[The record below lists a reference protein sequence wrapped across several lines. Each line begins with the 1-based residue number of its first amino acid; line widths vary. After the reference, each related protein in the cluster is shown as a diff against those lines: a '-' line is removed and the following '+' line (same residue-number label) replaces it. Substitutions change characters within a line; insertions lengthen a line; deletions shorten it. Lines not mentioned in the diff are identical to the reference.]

1 MFIVLGLP
9 CGFARDTI
17 LYACMQE
24 ICHCILRMLRRGQE
38 GNDMI
43 GKSVLVIAGI
53 IVILAIAIGLYA
65 SGIEDQLMDGGG
77 GGGISA
83 NMAEVVIK
91 SDSGW
96 SANIKDSQSRSHVV
110 EGFGDR
116 TLPITCNNDSTYSL
130 TVQKT
135 NAGSGTLNVKVQTDG
150 SSSNSSSQRS
160 STTSSDGIISLSGT
174 C

>member
-1 MFIVLGLP
+1 
-9 CGFARDTI
+9 
-17 LYACMQE
+17 
-24 ICHCILRMLRRGQE
+24 
-38 GNDMI
+38 MI

-65 SGIEDQLMDGGG
+65 SGIEEQLIDT

-83 NMAEVVIK
+83 NIAEVVIR

-96 SANIKDSQSRSHVV
+96 SADIRDSQSRSHVV

-130 TVQKT
+130 TVKKT
-135 NAGSGTLNVKVQTDG
+135 DAESGALNVKVQTDG
-150 SSSNSSSQRS
+150 SSSSQRS
-160 STTSSDGIISLSGT
+160 TTTSSNGVISLSGT

>member
-1 MFIVLGLP
+1 
-9 CGFARDTI
+9 
-17 LYACMQE
+17 
-24 ICHCILRMLRRGQE
+24 
-38 GNDMI
+38 MI

-65 SGIEDQLMDGGG
+65 SGIEEQLIDVGGG
-77 GGGISA
+77 TSA

-96 SANIKDSQSRSHVV
+96 SADIRDSQSRSHVV

-130 TVQKT
+130 TVKKT
-135 NAGSGTLNVKVQTDG
+135 DAGSGTLNVKVQTDG
-150 SSSNSSSQRS
+150 SSSSSSQRS
-160 STTSSDGIISLSGT
+160 TTTSSNGIISLSGT

>member
-1 MFIVLGLP
+1 
-9 CGFARDTI
+9 
-17 LYACMQE
+17 
-24 ICHCILRMLRRGQE
+24 
-38 GNDMI
+38 MI

-65 SGIEDQLMDGGG
+65 SGIEDQLIDVGAGGG

-96 SANIKDSQSRSHVV
+96 SADIRDSQSRSHVV

-116 TLPITCNNDSTYSL
+116 TLPITCNDDSTYSL
-130 TVQKT
+130 TVEKT
-135 NAGSGTLNVKVQTDG
+135 DAGSGTLNVKVQTDG
-150 SSSNSSSQRS
+150 GSNSSQRS
-160 STTSSDGIISLSGT
+160 TTTSSNGVISLSGT

>member
-1 MFIVLGLP
+1 MV
-9 CGFARDTI
+9 
-17 LYACMQE
+17 
-24 ICHCILRMLRRGQE
+24 
-38 GNDMI
+38 

-65 SGIEDQLMDGGG
+65 SGIEDQLIEAGEGT
-77 GGGISA
+77 SS

-96 SANIKDSQSRSHVV
+96 SADIKDGQSRSHVV

-116 TLPITCNNDSTYSL
+116 TLPITCSDDGTYSL
-130 TVQKT
+130 TVQKID
-135 NAGSGTLNVKVQTDG
+135 AGSGTLNVKVQTEG
-150 SSSNSSSQRS
+150 SSSSQRS
-160 STTSSDGIISLSGT
+160 TTTSSNGVISLSGT

>member
-1 MFIVLGLP
+1 
-9 CGFARDTI
+9 
-17 LYACMQE
+17 
-24 ICHCILRMLRRGQE
+24 
-38 GNDMI
+38 MI

-65 SGIEDQLMDGGG
+65 SGIEEQLINVGGG
-77 GGGISA
+77 EGGISA
-83 NMAEVVIK
+83 NMAEVVIR

-96 SANIKDSQSRSHVV
+96 SAEIRDSQSRSHVV

-130 TVQKT
+130 TVKKT
-135 NAGSGTLNVKVQTDG
+135 DAGSGALNVKVQTDG
-150 SSSNSSSQRS
+150 SSSSQRS
-160 STTSSDGIISLSGT
+160 TTTSSNGVISVSGT

>member
-1 MFIVLGLP
+1 
-9 CGFARDTI
+9 
-17 LYACMQE
+17 
-24 ICHCILRMLRRGQE
+24 ML
-38 GNDMI
+38 

-65 SGIEDQLMDGGG
+65 SGIEEQLIGV
-77 GGGISA
+77 GGISA
-83 NMAEVVIK
+83 NMAEVVIR

-96 SANIKDSQSRSHVV
+96 SADIRDSQSRSHVV

-130 TVQKT
+130 TVKKT
-135 NAGSGTLNVKVQTDG
+135 DAGSGALNVKVQTG
-150 SSSNSSSQRS
+150 ESSSSSSQRS
-160 STTSSDGIISLSGT
+160 TTTSSNGVISLSGT

>member
-1 MFIVLGLP
+1 
-9 CGFARDTI
+9 
-17 LYACMQE
+17 
-24 ICHCILRMLRRGQE
+24 
-38 GNDMI
+38 MI

-65 SGIEDQLMDGGG
+65 SGIEEQLINGGG
-77 GGGISA
+77 GGEGGISA
-83 NMAEVVIK
+83 NMAEVVIR

-96 SANIKDSQSRSHVV
+96 SAEIRDSQSRSHVV

-130 TVQKT
+130 TVKKT
-135 NAGSGTLNVKVQTDG
+135 DAGSGALNVKVQTGG
-150 SSSNSSSQRS
+150 SSSSSSQRS
-160 STTSSDGIISLSGT
+160 TTTSSNGVISLSGT

>member
-1 MFIVLGLP
+1 M
-9 CGFARDTI
+9 R
-17 LYACMQE
+17 
-24 ICHCILRMLRRGQE
+24 ILRGEQE

-65 SGIEDQLMDGGG
+65 SGIEEQLIDVGG

-83 NMAEVVIK
+83 NMAEVVIR

-96 SANIKDSQSRSHVV
+96 SADIRDSQSRSHVV

-116 TLPITCNNDSTYSL
+116 TLPIICNNDSMYSL
-130 TVQKT
+130 TVKKT
-135 NAGSGTLNVKVQTDG
+135 DAESGALNVKVQTGG
-150 SSSNSSSQRS
+150 SSSSSSQRS
-160 STTSSDGIISLSGT
+160 TTTSSNGVISLSGT

>member
-1 MFIVLGLP
+1 
-9 CGFARDTI
+9 
-17 LYACMQE
+17 
-24 ICHCILRMLRRGQE
+24 
-38 GNDMI
+38 MI

-65 SGIEDQLMDGGG
+65 SGIEEQLINVGGG
-77 GGGISA
+77 EGGIST
-83 NMAEVVIK
+83 NMAEVVIR

-96 SANIKDSQSRSHVV
+96 SADIRDSQSRSHVV

-130 TVQKT
+130 TVKKT
-135 NAGSGTLNVKVQTDG
+135 DAGSGALNVEVQTGG
-150 SSSNSSSQRS
+150 SSSSSSQRS
-160 STTSSDGIISLSGT
+160 TTTSSNGVISLSGT

>member
-1 MFIVLGLP
+1 
-9 CGFARDTI
+9 
-17 LYACMQE
+17 
-24 ICHCILRMLRRGQE
+24 
-38 GNDMI
+38 MI

-65 SGIEDQLMDGGG
+65 SGIEEQLLNVGG
-77 GGGISA
+77 GGGINA

-96 SANIKDSQSRSHVV
+96 SADILDSQSRSHVV
-110 EGFGDR
+110 EVFGDR

-130 TVQKT
+130 TVKKT
-135 NAGSGTLNVKVQTDG
+135 DEGSGALNVKVQTDG
-150 SSSNSSSQRS
+150 SSGSSSSSQRS
-160 STTSSDGIISLSGT
+160 TTTSSNGMISLMGS

>member
-1 MFIVLGLP
+1 
-9 CGFARDTI
+9 
-17 LYACMQE
+17 
-24 ICHCILRMLRRGQE
+24 
-38 GNDMI
+38 MI

-65 SGIEDQLMDGGG
+65 SGIEEQLIDVG

-83 NMAEVVIK
+83 NMAEVVIR

-96 SANIKDSQSRSHVV
+96 SADIRDSQSRSHVV

-116 TLPITCNNDSTYSL
+116 TLPITCNNDSMYSL
-130 TVQKT
+130 TVKKID
-135 NAGSGTLNVKVQTDG
+135 AESGALNVKVQTGG
-150 SSSNSSSQRS
+150 SSSSSSQRS
-160 STTSSDGIISLSGT
+160 TTTSSNGVISLSGT

>member
-1 MFIVLGLP
+1 
-9 CGFARDTI
+9 
-17 LYACMQE
+17 
-24 ICHCILRMLRRGQE
+24 
-38 GNDMI
+38 MI

-65 SGIEDQLMDGGG
+65 SGIEEQLIDVGGG
-77 GGGISA
+77 TSA

-96 SANIKDSQSRSHVV
+96 SADIRDSQSRSHVV

-130 TVQKT
+130 TVKKT
-135 NAGSGTLNVKVQTDG
+135 DAGSGTLNVKVQTGGG
-150 SSSNSSSQRS
+150 SSSSSQRS
-160 STTSSDGIISLSGT
+160 TTTSSNGVISLSGT

>member
-1 MFIVLGLP
+1 
-9 CGFARDTI
+9 
-17 LYACMQE
+17 
-24 ICHCILRMLRRGQE
+24 
-38 GNDMI
+38 MI

-65 SGIEDQLMDGGG
+65 SGIEEQLIDGGG

-83 NMAEVVIK
+83 NIAEVVIR

-96 SANIKDSQSRSHVV
+96 SADIRDSQSRSHVV

-116 TLPITCNNDSTYSL
+116 TLPITCNNDSMYSL
-130 TVQKT
+130 TVKKT
-135 NAGSGTLNVKVQTDG
+135 DAESGALNVKVQTGG
-150 SSSNSSSQRS
+150 SSSSSSQRS
-160 STTSSDGIISLSGT
+160 TTTSSNGVISLSGT

>member
-1 MFIVLGLP
+1 
-9 CGFARDTI
+9 
-17 LYACMQE
+17 MQN
-24 ICHCILRMLRRGQE
+24 ICHCILRLLQGEQE

-65 SGIEDQLMDGGG
+65 SGIEDQLIDA

-96 SANIKDSQSRSHVV
+96 SANIMDSQSSSRVV

-116 TLPITCNNDSTYSL
+116 TLPIACGNDSTYSL
-130 TVQKT
+130 TVQNT
-135 NAGSGTLNVKVQTDG
+135 DAGSGTLNVKVQTDG
-150 SSSNSSSQRS
+150 NSSSQRS
-160 STTSSDGIISLSGT
+160 TTTSSNGVISLSGT

>member
-1 MFIVLGLP
+1 
-9 CGFARDTI
+9 
-17 LYACMQE
+17 
-24 ICHCILRMLRRGQE
+24 
-38 GNDMI
+38 MI

-65 SGIEDQLMDGGG
+65 SGIEEQLVDV

-83 NMAEVVIK
+83 NTAEVVIK

-96 SANIKDSQSRSHVV
+96 SADIRDSQSRSHVV

-130 TVQKT
+130 TVKKT
-135 NAGSGTLNVKVQTDG
+135 DAGSGALNVKVQTGG
-150 SSSNSSSQRS
+150 SSSSSSQRS
-160 STTSSDGIISLSGT
+160 TTTSSNGVISLSGT

>member
-1 MFIVLGLP
+1 
-9 CGFARDTI
+9 
-17 LYACMQE
+17 
-24 ICHCILRMLRRGQE
+24 ML
-38 GNDMI
+38 

-65 SGIEDQLMDGGG
+65 SGIEEQLIDVG

-83 NMAEVVIK
+83 NMAEVVIR

-96 SANIKDSQSRSHVV
+96 SADIRDSQSRSHVV

-116 TLPITCNNDSTYSL
+116 TLPITCNNDSMYSL
-130 TVQKT
+130 TVKKID
-135 NAGSGTLNVKVQTDG
+135 AESGALNVKVQTGG
-150 SSSNSSSQRS
+150 SSSSSSQRS
-160 STTSSDGIISLSGT
+160 TTTSSNGVISLSGT

>member
-1 MFIVLGLP
+1 
-9 CGFARDTI
+9 
-17 LYACMQE
+17 MQT
-24 ICHCILRMLRRGQE
+24 ICHCILRLLQGEQE

-43 GKSVLVIAGI
+43 GKSVLIIAGI

-65 SGIEDQLMDGGG
+65 SGVEDQLIDA

-83 NMAEVVIK
+83 NTAEVAIK

-96 SANIKDSQSRSHVV
+96 SANIMDSQSRSRVV

-116 TLPITCNNDSTYSL
+116 TLPIACGNDSTYSL

-135 NAGSGTLNVKVQTDG
+135 DAGSGTLNVKVQTDG
-150 SSSNSSSQRS
+150 SSSSQRS
-160 STTSSDGIISLSGT
+160 TTTSSNGVISLSGT

>member
-1 MFIVLGLP
+1 
-9 CGFARDTI
+9 
-17 LYACMQE
+17 
-24 ICHCILRMLRRGQE
+24 
-38 GNDMI
+38 MI

-65 SGIEDQLMDGGG
+65 SGIEEQLIDLR

-83 NMAEVVIK
+83 NIAEVVIR

-96 SANIKDSQSRSHVV
+96 SADIRDSQSRSHVV
-110 EGFGDR
+110 DGFGDR

-130 TVQKT
+130 TVKKT
-135 NAGSGTLNVKVQTDG
+135 DAEAGDLNVKVETGG
-150 SSSNSSSQRS
+150 SGSSSSQRS
-160 STTSSDGIISLSGT
+160 TTTSSNGVISLSGT

>member
-1 MFIVLGLP
+1 
-9 CGFARDTI
+9 
-17 LYACMQE
+17 MQN
-24 ICHCILRMLRRGQE
+24 ICHCILRLLQGEQE

-53 IVILAIAIGLYA
+53 IVIIAIAIGLYA
-65 SGIEDQLMDGGG
+65 SGIEDQLIDAGGG
-77 GGGISA
+77 TSA

-96 SANIKDSQSRSHVV
+96 SANIMDSQSSSRVV

-116 TLPITCNNDSTYSL
+116 TLPIACGNDSTYSL
-130 TVQKT
+130 TVQNT
-135 NAGSGTLNVKVQTDG
+135 DAGSGTLNVKVQTDG
-150 SSSNSSSQRS
+150 SSSSQRS
-160 STTSSDGIISLSGT
+160 TTTSSNGVISLSGT